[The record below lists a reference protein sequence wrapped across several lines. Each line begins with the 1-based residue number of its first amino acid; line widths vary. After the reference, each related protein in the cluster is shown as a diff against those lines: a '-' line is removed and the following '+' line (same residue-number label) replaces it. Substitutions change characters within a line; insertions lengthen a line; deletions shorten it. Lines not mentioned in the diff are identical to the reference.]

1 VNFLFLVSI
10 LEVFLGGG
18 GRLVAFGPVTLR
30 MILLALCLIVTVID
44 EMLRR
49 HRSDGQF
56 LGICL
61 LLAYLTVHLP
71 ALLIGGYRGAEPAQ
85 MFTEM
90 QQSLYWVAAP
100 FFAIE
105 LQSRAMVQ
113 RVGRLVQFSGL
124 FLAIAY
130 IVVLEGALSGTIN
143 AQALFA
149 ALSDTSEVSAR
160 PGGLFFYKGFVYL
173 GVGTVF
179 LLAQRGRFSM
189 PLAIFVF
196 GAIVL
201 TLTRGFM
208 LSTALAV
215 LLLLLYQRRWGAFSV
230 GVLVMLTTA
239 VVVYALLPAIDTSVS
254 SNWDISN
261 NQRLDDMSF
270 ISSQMTAPALFFGQ
284 GFGALING
292 RVLIENTFLWAL
304 WKLGIAGVLFWTM
317 PLVLCF
323 YYFARIPNRASNGL
337 ACGFFFGA
345 LYIYIETMT
354 NPYLNNPIGLVFVML
369 SIFSLRTLAK
379 TARRD
384 ESPQLVLGTN
394 ANPQAAL

>member
-1 VNFLFLVSI
+1 
-10 LEVFLGGG
+10 
-18 GRLVAFGPVTLR
+18 
-30 MILLALCLIVTVID
+30 
-44 EMLRR
+44 
-49 HRSDGQF
+49 
-56 LGICL
+56 
-61 LLAYLTVHLP
+61 
-71 ALLIGGYRGAEPAQ
+71 
-85 MFTEM
+85 
-90 QQSLYWVAAP
+90 
-100 FFAIE
+100 
-105 LQSRAMVQ
+105 
-113 RVGRLVQFSGL
+113 
-124 FLAIAY
+124 
-130 IVVLEGALSGTIN
+130 
-143 AQALFA
+143 
-149 ALSDTSEVSAR
+149 
-160 PGGLFFYKGFVYL
+160 
-173 GVGTVF
+173 
-179 LLAQRGRFSM
+179 
-189 PLAIFVF
+189 
-196 GAIVL
+196 
-201 TLTRGFM
+201 M